1 MKELADNSCL
11 RPYTKDGKLLC
22 PVPEECTVWE
32 AKLRLGS
39 TLGLCPGSAP
49 APSQLFLFFI
59 VVCDV
64 LPNIEKEII
73 VEETVSVRTCIKMM
87 LKISGLR
94 GDNWHLR
101 ELDWCDE
108 AGEPLSDEDALLK
121 DLMIG
126 SGDTLLLI
134 HGNLPP
140 PRFLKVSVWW
150 YEPRNPYNHWSK
162 HQNLTSYTP
171 SHIKIWDLAE
181 QVSFPGMIPREPALQ
196 YLGDLRISEN
206 ATLEDLKSQAMTLP
220 SWVFVIP
227 SPACLRAWT
236 VENRRPNQ
244 LLRLNQQQLRDYKP
258 GRKTEICLEPLEKEE
273 NLGPHDMVLRMWQ
286 LLPSGQD
293 NWLFEDLVWDTS
305 QGCTASSLQQHVA
318 NVYTLPVEKTE
329 IAKYFPNRLWM
340 PLSSRHQQ
348 STKRKKKKKQKSLQL
363 APYYLKDG
371 DTIRVMN
378 LQKTVEDDFSTH
390 KDYVE
395 KEKQKL
401 SPGQKKSQA
410 ALRVPSGDISEEA
423 KWPHGPEASLSIHV
437 GTFR

>member
-1 MKELADNSCL
+1 
-11 RPYTKDGKLLC
+11 
-22 PVPEECTVWE
+22 
-32 AKLRLGS
+32 
-39 TLGLCPGSAP
+39 
-49 APSQLFLFFI
+49 
-59 VVCDV
+59 
-64 LPNIEKEII
+64 
-73 VEETVSVRTCIKMM
+73 
-87 LKISGLR
+87 
-94 GDNWHLR
+94 
-101 ELDWCDE
+101 
-108 AGEPLSDEDALLK
+108 
-121 DLMIG
+121 
-126 SGDTLLLI
+126 
-134 HGNLPP
+134 
-140 PRFLKVSVWW
+140 
-150 YEPRNPYNHWSK
+150 
-162 HQNLTSYTP
+162 
-171 SHIKIWDLAE
+171 
-181 QVSFPGMIPREPALQ
+181 MIPREPALQ

-401 SPGQKKSQA
+401 SPGQKSQA